1 MSVLVLF
8 FVTTVVAFKI
18 YTSNYYAADNAVIQ
32 KISADEMRETLV
44 FSDDDCSAFVPKNG
58 NYRAV
63 IVFYPGGKVE
73 YSAYDSLMYELSSRG
88 FICLLVRMPDNIALL
103 GVNAVNDLLPDDEK
117 IQQTAES
124 LDWYLAGHSLGGTAA
139 TKYLADHLGQ
149 EPGEKM
155 GDVGTGNGTSAG
167 ADHKAAGAVVTG
179 ADGEGQVRVAGNSA
193 GDNHAGVVGIGRFK
207 GLILCGSYPSSD
219 LSGAPIRML
228 SVYGSNDG
236 VMRMGAYE
244 RARTNWPADSEEVVI
259 EGGNHSYFGS
269 YGIQSGDGV
278 PTLTNEQQIEKT
290 ADIID
295 EWIG

>member
-1 MSVLVLF
+1 MCVLVLL
-8 FVTTVVAFKI
+8 FVATVVAFKI
-18 YTSNYYAADNAVIQ
+18 YTSNYYAAENAVIQ
-32 KISADEMRETLV
+32 QISADEMGEVRV
-44 FSDDDCSAFVPKNG
+44 FSNEYCSAFVPKDG

-88 FICLLVRMPDNIALL
+88 FICLLARMPDNIALL
-103 GVNAVNDLLPDDEK
+103 GVDMVDSLNPDSEK
-117 IQQTAES
+117 NQKLAAS
-124 LDWYLAGHSLGGTAA
+124 LDWYMAGHSLGGTAA
-139 TKYLADHLGQ
+139 TKYLADHFGR

-155 GDVGTGNGTSAG
+155 GDVG
-167 ADHKAAGAVVTG
+167 
-179 ADGEGQVRVAGNSA
+179 AGNSA
-193 GDNHAGVVGIGRFK
+193 GDNHAGAAGIGKFK
-207 GLILCGSYPSSD
+207 GLILCGSYPSCD

-236 VMRMGAYE
+236 VLNMNSYE
-244 RARTNWPADSEEVVI
+244 KARANWPSDSTEVVLD
-259 EGGNHSYFGS
+259 GGIHSYFGS
-269 YGIQSGDGV
+269 YGIQSGDGK